1 MEKDK
6 MNKNYTEKKVYLVE
20 YSDRNDSEIVFAS
33 NIKDLIS
40 RIKGRKWDNFMDITE
55 EYENSK

>member
-1 MEKDK
+1 